1 MNLNEICDFMKENE
15 EELNKFQKEKK
26 VIYKVKDDN
35 GDMYCMN
42 IKEAEILIS
51 DFKQY
56 LRDKKLNDLLKNK
69 K

>member
-26 VIYKVKDDN
+26 VIIYEVKDDN
-35 GDMYCMN
+35 VGMYYMN

-56 LRDKKLNDLLKNK
+56 LRDKKLNDLLKK
-69 K
+69 